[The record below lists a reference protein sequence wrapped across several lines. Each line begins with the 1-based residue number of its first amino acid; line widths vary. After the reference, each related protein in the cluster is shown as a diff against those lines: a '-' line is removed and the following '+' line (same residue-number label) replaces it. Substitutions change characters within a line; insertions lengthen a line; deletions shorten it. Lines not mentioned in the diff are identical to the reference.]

1 MNKQSISVLTI
12 LRIVM
17 VAALIIFMIL
27 LQARDKTSNAS
38 LEDVAQSVAG
48 AIDLEGMEESTNQM
62 FRKFYGLNAGDYEG
76 VTLYAPASN
85 MNAEELLVI
94 KLQDSSQADSVT
106 QAINSRLETQM
117 NSFEG
122 YGVEQYDMLENHVLD
137 VQGNFILYVVHPN
150 AGSADEAFR
159 NSL

>member
-76 VTLYAPASN
+76 VPA
-85 MNAEELLVI
+85 I
-94 KLQDSSQADSVT
+94 
-106 QAINSRLETQM
+106 
-117 NSFEG
+117 
-122 YGVEQYDMLENHVLD
+122 
-137 VQGNFILYVVHPN
+137 
-150 AGSADEAFR
+150 
-159 NSL
+159 

>member
-137 VQGNFILYVVHPN
+137 VLGNFILYLVHPD
-150 AGSADEAFR
+150 AE
-159 NSL
+159 

>member
-1 MNKQSISVLTI
+1 MNKQSVSVLTI

-17 VAALIIFMIL
+17 VAALLIFVIL

-85 MNAEELLVI
+85 MNAEELLII
-94 KLQDSSQADSVT
+94 KLQDSSQAEAVT

-137 VQGNFILYVVHPN
+137 VQGNFILYIVHPD
-150 AGSADEAFR
+150 AEKADQAFR
-159 NSL
+159 SSL

>member
-1 MNKQSISVLTI
+1 
-12 LRIVM
+12 
-17 VAALIIFMIL
+17 
-27 LQARDKTSNAS
+27 
-38 LEDVAQSVAG
+38 
-48 AIDLEGMEESTNQM
+48 
-62 FRKFYGLNAGDYEG
+62 
-76 VTLYAPASN
+76 

-137 VQGNFILYVVHPN
+137 VQGNFILYIVHPD
-150 AGSADEAFR
+150 AEKADQAFR
-159 NSL
+159 SSL

>member
-38 LEDVAQSVAG
+38 LVDVAQSVAG
-48 AIDLEGMEESTNQM
+48 AFDLQGMEESTNQM

-137 VQGNFILYVVHPN
+137 VQGNFILYIVHPD
-150 AGSADEAFR
+150 AEKADQAFR
-159 NSL
+159 SSL

>member
-48 AIDLEGMEESTNQM
+48 AIELAGKEKNNNKR
-62 FRKFYGLNAGDYEG
+62 FRKF
-76 VTLYAPASN
+76 
-85 MNAEELLVI
+85 
-94 KLQDSSQADSVT
+94 
-106 QAINSRLETQM
+106 
-117 NSFEG
+117 
-122 YGVEQYDMLENHVLD
+122 
-137 VQGNFILYVVHPN
+137 
-150 AGSADEAFR
+150 
-159 NSL
+159 

>member
-12 LRIVM
+12 
-17 VAALIIFMIL
+17 LIIFMIL

-117 NSFEG
+117 NRFEG

-137 VQGNFILYVVHPN
+137 VQGNFILYIVHPD
-150 AGSADEAFR
+150 AEKADQAFR
-159 NSL
+159 SSL

>member
-1 MNKQSISVLTI
+1 MNKQSISVLTF

-27 LQARDKTSNAS
+27 LQSRDKTSNAS

-76 VTLYAPASN
+76 VTLYAPASD

-122 YGVEQYDMLENHVLD
+122 YGVEQYDLLENHVLD
-137 VQGNFILYVVHPN
+137 VQGNFILYIVHPD
-150 AGSADEAFR
+150 AEKADQAFR
-159 NSL
+159 SSL